1 MTKGEVSYAI
11 RKAQGLFDEWNDVTG
26 AISKRN
32 SWYFEVLAV
41 IEDAVRIGAL
51 VACQGIEADLSEITD
66 KYK

>member
-1 MTKGEVSYAI
+1 MTKGEISYAI

-26 AISKRN
+26 VISKRN
-32 SWYFEVLAV
+32 SLYFEVLAV